1 MTEDIKPSYKNF
13 IQSFCLDK
21 IKYLEEENKR
31 LTELLNRSN
40 VRLSEEQ
47 LHNEELKGLK
57 KENNNL
63 KEQLYCCKQNVFAE
77 LNQETAES
85 NEYLLQKIADL
96 EEQINKMKRCYNCK
110 FSIPICDVH
119 CEDCDEHYS
128 NWELAE

>member
-96 EEQINKMKRCYNCK
+96 EEQINKMKRCYKCK
-110 FSIPICDVH
+110 FNLEFVDAHCD
-119 CEDCDEHYS
+119 DCGDYS
-128 NWELAE
+128 QWELVE